1 MATASLLSCS
11 SESEPGDGGMMA
23 DAFSL
28 TVKVPGVEISR
39 AADDALHEATV
50 KQLHLFF
57 FREEGFDE
65 DASEY
70 VFSATIDGDFEQSS
84 TVRVT
89 FPDNALKPGGLF
101 GVSANSCRVY
111 AVANVDAD
119 RLTGKT
125 IAAFKAT
132 GIDSK
137 FDETAPQDCFAMDG
151 AATVSLNRDTRT
163 ATGLIELQRAAAKL
177 SLSVDVEPLEVVE
190 TIRNP
195 LDGTETQRTV
205 TYTPNTDDMHVWIIN
220 GVKNSL
226 LNTSPIPSPQSSF
239 YSNETTRTPKS
250 GSPFILT
257 DTGTQYRYL
266 QEIPFYSYPNIW
278 DAYSP
283 TGNTSLVLMIPWSY
297 TDDNGAPAQVVTY
310 YNIAVNPSENNIFRN
325 THYLMCLKVSR
336 LGGITMQEPV
346 DMTIDWT
353 YEIEWNEQQ
362 LDTDIKEIKYLLM
375 NNNDFDSSV
384 EAYRYTMNNQTSI
397 TIPYST
403 SHPVEIV
410 GVTMSWIDY
419 SGDTQTDRSQKLT
432 TTSTYKYTDTNN
444 YQSNLHFAGAS
455 VDNDKSELKVR
466 RDMVHIT
473 STMNGNNTTH
483 TLTEDKAI
491 SEYTII
497 IKLRHVG
504 ANESDPSANLTVVV
518 NQIPP
523 ICITAEFNGN
533 TANHGYRF
541 VNNNYRRASY
551 RNPDKSLG
559 YVTLTGTDND
569 VHDSNRD
576 DVYLGSINNS
586 TTDDKNMNNYILT
599 ISRFDEDDTYG
610 YIIGDPRSRTIDNL
624 LSSGATSARWST
636 QAGSMSSTTQ
646 RRLTYYYPA
655 DPDTDKAKFI
665 APKLCISSQWSK
677 TKDVTRTGALRRCAS
692 YQENG
697 RPAGRWRLP
706 TMAEIQYICN
716 LSCKNFIPYLFG
728 SEGKSVDYW
737 CASGAVEVDNS
748 TKIVSEIGYDPSTSL
763 RAVRCVYDEWF
774 WEGDVLTNK
783 NTFTWGD
790 RARNTGN

>member
-1 MATASLLSCS
+1 MTMAIASLLSCS

-28 TVKVPGVEISR
+28 TVKVPGVEISK

-70 VFSATIDGDFEQSS
+70 VFSTTIDEDFEQSS

-125 IAAFKAT
+125 VAAFKAT

-195 LDGTETQRTV
+195 LDGTETQRPV

-410 GVTMSWIDY
+410 GAELSWFDY
-419 SGDTQTDRSQKLT
+419 STANVVKRTQTLSYN
-432 TTSTYKYTDTNN
+432 STNYKFTDVSG
-444 YQSNLHFAGAS
+444 YDSAKHYLGAS
-455 VDNDKSELKVR
+455 VNADKSVLELK
-466 RDMVHIT
+466 RDMVHISYSSVPSLT
-473 STMNGNNTTH
+473 SS
-483 TLTEDKAI
+483 KAI
-491 SEYTII
+491 SEYTIT
-497 IKLRHVG
+497 IKLRHIG
-504 ANESDPSANLTVVV
+504 ATDSDPSANLTVVV

-523 ICITAEFNGN
+523 ISITAELNDN
-533 TANHGYRF
+533 SNGYRF
-541 VNNNYRRASY
+541 VNNNYERSGKRY
-551 RNPDKSLG
+551 DKSIG
-559 YVTLTGTDND
+559 YVTTID
-569 VHDSNRD
+569 VTNRD
-576 DVYLGSINNS
+576 DLYLGSIHS
-586 TTDDKNMNNYILT
+586 DKYVSNKNNYILT
-599 ISRFDEDDTYG
+599 ISRFEGDEG
-610 YIIGDPRSRTIDNL
+610 KEYIIADPRSRSVDNL
-624 LSSGATSARWST
+624 NNSNSA
-636 QAGSMSSTTQ
+636 SSTAASWSYTAKYVGGGNST
-646 RRLTYYYPA
+646 RKLSYYYPA
-655 DPDTDKAKFI
+655 SPDTDKTRLI
-665 APKLCISSQWSK
+665 APKLCIASQWGV
-677 TKDVTRTGALRRCAS
+677 TYDVNRMGAKRRCAS

-706 TMAEIQYICN
+706 TIAEIEYICG
-716 LSCKNFIPYLFG
+716 LSCNKFIPFLFG
-728 SEGKSVDYW
+728 SEGDTADYW
-737 CASGAVEVDNS
+737 CASGAVEVDNGEK
-748 TKIVSEIGYDPSTSL
+748 TVTEIGSNSTTSA